1 MLETIIIS
9 MVGFAL
15 GFFFACIFS
24 SSSVKWDDYEA
35 AMIEIKR
42 LRSELASETAK
53 KLYYKKAFEA
63 KI

>member
-35 AMIEIKR
+35 AMFEIKR
-42 LRSELASETAK
+42 LRSELADETAK
-53 KLYYKKAFEA
+53 KEFYKKAYGS
-63 KI
+63 KL